1 MANWP
6 HERSLVKK
14 LAGKP
19 FALLGV
25 HGFDYP
31 PAKLKAVMDKQQLN
45 WRSLSSRAIA
55 TRWSARGTPTYYII
69 DPSGMIQ
76 FKWVGYP
83 GAKAI
88 DDALDKQ
95 LKEAEGKAK
104 TAP

>member
-1 MANWP
+1 M
-6 HERSLVKK
+6 KQ

-19 FALLGV
+19 FVLLGV

-31 PAKLKAVMDKQQLN
+31 SARLKAVMDKEQLN
-45 WRSLSSRAIA
+45 WRSISSRAIA

-69 DPSGMIQ
+69 DRNGVIQ

-88 DDALDKQ
+88 DEALDKQ
-95 LKEAEGKAK
+95 FKEAERKAT

>member
-1 MANWP
+1 
-6 HERSLVKK
+6 VKQ

-31 PAKLKAVMDKQQLN
+31 PAKLKAVMQKEQLN
-45 WRSLSSRAIA
+45 WRSISSRAIA
-55 TRWSARGTPTYYII
+55 VRWSARGTPTYYII
-69 DPSGMIQ
+69 DPNGVIQ
-76 FKWVGYP
+76 SKWVGYP

-88 DDALDKQ
+88 DEALDKQ
-95 LKEAEGKAK
+95 FKEAGGKAK

>member
-1 MANWP
+1 M
-6 HERSLVKK
+6 KQ
-14 LAGKP
+14 LAGKA

-31 PAKLKAVMDKQQLN
+31 SGKLKAVMDKEQLN

-69 DPSGMIQ
+69 DPNGMIQ

-88 DDALDKQ
+88 DEALDKQ
-95 LKEAEGKAK
+95 FKEAEGKAK

>member
-1 MANWP
+1 M
-6 HERSLVKK
+6 KQ

-19 FALLGV
+19 FALFGV

-31 PAKLKAVMDKQQLN
+31 SAKLKAVMDKEQLN

-55 TRWSARGTPTYYII
+55 TRWSARGTPTYYVI
-69 DPSGMIQ
+69 DPNGVIQ
-76 FKWVGYP
+76 SKWVGYP

-88 DDALDKQ
+88 DEALDKQ
-95 LKEAEGKAK
+95 FKEAEGKAK

>member
-1 MANWP
+1 M
-6 HERSLVKK
+6 KQ

-25 HGFDYP
+25 HSFDYSS
-31 PAKLKAVMDKQQLN
+31 AKLKAVMDKEQLN

-69 DPSGMIQ
+69 DPNGVIQ
-76 FKWVGYP
+76 SKWVGHP

-88 DDALDKQ
+88 DEALDKR

-104 TAP
+104 NNKSK

>member
-1 MANWP
+1 MNQ
-6 HERSLVKK
+6 

-25 HGFDYP
+25 HGNDYAP
-31 PAKLKAVMDKQQLN
+31 KKLKAVMDKEQLN

-69 DPSGMIQ
+69 DPNGVVQ

-88 DDALDKQ
+88 DEGLDRQ
-95 LKEAEGKAK
+95 FKEAEGKAK